1 MKLYF
6 KKFLNIIY
14 TAWNTKNK
22 YRRGTMSICW
32 NFPSNNNG
40 KISGISEA
48 GIETLQIILRL
59 QEPY

>member
-1 MKLYF
+1 
-6 KKFLNIIY
+6 
-14 TAWNTKNK
+14 
-22 YRRGTMSICW
+22 MSICW

>member
-1 MKLYF
+1 MEIV
-6 KKFLNIIY
+6 FLSFLQYNDIGEEKY
-14 TAWNTKNK
+14 

-48 GIETLQIILRL
+48 GIETFRGDLL
-59 QEPY
+59 

>member
-1 MKLYF
+1 M
-6 KKFLNIIY
+6 KFLNIIY
-14 TAWNTKNK
+14 MIWNTKNK

-48 GIETLQIILRL
+48 GIETFRGDLL
-59 QEPY
+59 